1 MAKETYNTGR
11 VVGWSTYE
19 EFLKQ
24 NPDID
29 PSIVTA
35 LVYQT
40 MVTYGAASLVDL
52 PINKSAWSGDV
63 LLTQTVSV
71 PGAIWGVIPIIGL
84 NYTSYQSKETVP
96 DKGKIERGIS
106 NIFSCYVSNK
116 GGTKASNATSETG
129 YITFCAYPEI
139 LECGL
144 DNIPLIVRGLG
155 AEAVTSGNAY
165 FGPEGFIF
173 AGNGFGAKGASSNYL
188 RALPSTAGSE
198 YVDMDP
204 VIDMRTT
211 DPQDFYGSYYE
222 NAPVGLKVD
231 SIQPLNSD
239 AGILSVYQQ
248 KDFLAPAL
256 YGTRLSAG
264 DTGDK
269 KIYPLDVVAPGTVK
283 LFGIDEENS
292 PIGSIEAAQTRIK
305 EFETN
310 VPYNKGLYREPGSA
324 VVIEYDNADEN
335 EPFPPVSNDTTVNI
349 NGIMTA
355 ATDWIYFF
363 GMHPGGGPPNPTVAS
378 DWKGVIRQDIRS
390 GYFSQSFIE
399 KYGVSWKDWK
409 TKCDGLSNAGIGM
422 YGSYWDSVS
431 DTDKNNDRYVGVLV
445 GELDYNNV
453 SPKTCSYFLIEKS
466 TGAFADMSNGDY
478 REWSL
483 PTFSFVK
490 DANAS
495 TSADRYYQSR
505 TDFLGSWWAKN
516 KTNGATDSD
525 GVQYASPSRHKWL
538 QEAAKNQS
546 SFFYIGK
553 SIVPYYPSSYEDF
566 RQYFKTIPFDTFAKT
581 FGYTNGEKELL
592 HPDFHGRSLQEILI
606 LAGTKNLRPES
617 QGGPGDVPGNVV
629 AGLGEIISYMYAR
642 DDWPQSESDWQKRN
656 KFPKAKYIVPATS
669 DFYSMRFWEF
679 YERDSITDD
688 WKEVTSAVNR
698 SGVPIWASR
707 GQSGHNTTLSVS
719 LVDNNTVRLP
729 LTGTNGVIDADYINW
744 SDLLNA
750 LNLNK
755 RIDLLGS
762 ALRSLKNFS
771 GTYLTLKPDGTEY
784 YTNIQLDVFGYLSPG
799 DINVGVTYATL
810 TRIATIHHVDNKD
823 HGYSVNKANWYA
835 GFKVTNLNTL
845 AKLIKTLSTSSI
857 AEANANTLKILV
869 NSHTSYSSGSS
880 GNNGKPTSNELA
892 TITCYID
899 ITEGDTYGRGTIFCK
914 NNGQIDY
921 IATTSNICSLVL
933 SNETIDYNSGEG
945 TW

>member
-52 PINKSAWSGDV
+52 PIDKSAWSGDV

-84 NYTSYQSKETVP
+84 NYTSYQANETVP

-106 NIFSCYVSNK
+106 NIFSCYVSDKDGKN
-116 GGTKASNATSETG
+116 ASNATSETG

-144 DNIPLIVRGLG
+144 DKIPLIVRGLG

-188 RALPSTAGSE
+188 RALPANTGSK

-211 DPQDFYGSYYE
+211 DPKTFYGSYYG
-222 NAPVGLKVD
+222 NAPVDLKVD

-248 KDFLAPAL
+248 ASFLAPAL

-264 DTGDK
+264 ETGDDK

-283 LFGIDEENS
+283 LFGVGEENS
-292 PIGSIEAAQTRIK
+292 PIGSIEEAQTRIK
-305 EFETN
+305 EFETA
-310 VPYNKGLYREPGSA
+310 VPHNRGLYREPSSA
-324 VVIEYDNADEN
+324 VVIEYDSADKN

-363 GMHPGGGPPNPTVAS
+363 GMHPGGGAPDPTVAS

-453 SPKTCSYFLIEKS
+453 SLKTCSYFLIEKS
-466 TGAFADMSNGDY
+466 TGAFTDMSNGGY
-478 REWSL
+478 NEWSL

-505 TDFLGSWWAKN
+505 TDFLGSWWIKG
-516 KTNGATDSD
+516 KTHGATDSD

-546 SFFYIGK
+546 SFFYMSK

-592 HPDFHGRSLQEILI
+592 HPDFYGRSLQEILI
-606 LAGTKNLRPES
+606 LAGTKNLKPES

-629 AGLGEIISYMYAR
+629 AGLSAVISYMYAK
-642 DDWPQSESDWQKRN
+642 DDWPQSESDWQNRN
-656 KFPKAKYIVPATS
+656 KFPKAKYIVPGTS

-762 ALRSLKNFS
+762 ALRSLKDLS
-771 GTYLTLKPDGTEY
+771 GISLTLTPD
-784 YTNIQLDVFGYLSPG
+784 TNNWYSDMQLDVFGYMSSG
-799 DINVGVTYATL
+799 NIKTAVTYATFTRVAKGNRIPVDL
-810 TRIATIHHVDNKD
+810 TGNTAKNW
-823 HGYSVNKANWYA
+823 SVS
-835 GFKVTNLNTL
+835 FKVSNITILRNLVNTL
-845 AKLIKTLSTSSI
+845 RTSSI
-857 AEANANTLKILV
+857 TEKNFNTLKILV
-869 NSHTSYSSGSS
+869 TPHVSYSSPGGAPSS
-880 GNNGKPTSNELA
+880 VEFAPL
-892 TITCYID
+892 TCYISLSD
-899 ITEGDTYGRGTIFCK
+899 SNYGTGVVYCK
-914 NNGQIDY
+914 NNGKVLWA
-921 IATTSNICSLVL
+921 ATTSNICSLVL
-933 SNETIDYNSGEG
+933 SNESISYISGG
-945 TW
+945 TNW